1 MSLSHD
7 TIVSLGSK
15 LPPALGIF
23 SRLRV
28 MLDNADTDLDD
39 IVELLR
45 VDPAL
50 TFQIIRLSNSALYGL
65 RSRSQTLDEA
75 VARVGF
81 GEINQ
86 LVGLVVSRQV
96 FQGDLV
102 NYGIGAG
109 QLWQN
114 AVAVGSLAAAF
125 VGQTGGNAGGAYS
138 AGLLRSLGKILLNNH
153 TGAVRYPGE
162 ATQPDIFAWEKSV
175 HDTTSPEVTAV
186 LLDHWRFPFDISGAI
201 CTHVMPETAGEF
213 TAGAANL
220 HLACALAAEWGQ
232 AMPGESTGWRRDDAM
247 CALAGLEAGQLEGA
261 VADARKQFE
270 RFATIEWA
278 RAA

>member
-7 TIVSLGSK
+7 TIISLGSK

-23 SRLRV
+23 SRLRS
-28 MLDNADTDLDD
+28 MLDDADTDLDD

-45 VDPAL
+45 VAPAL

-96 FQGDLV
+96 FQGDLTH
-102 NYGIGAG
+102 YGIKAG
-109 QLWQN
+109 QLWTN

-125 VGQTGGNAGGAYS
+125 AACTGGNAGSAYS
-138 AGLLRSLGKILLNNH
+138 TGPMRNLGKIILNNH
-153 TGAVRYPGE
+153 TGAVKYPGE
-162 ATQPDIFAWEKSV
+162 ATQPDVFAWEKSV
-175 HDTTSPEVTAV
+175 HGTTSPEATAI

-201 CTHVMPETAGEF
+201 CTHVTPETAGEF

-220 HLACALAAEWGQ
+220 HLACALTAEWGQ
-232 AMPGESTGWRRDDAM
+232 ALPGEATGWRRDDAM
-247 CALAGLEAGQLEGA
+247 LALTGLDAGQFEGV
-261 VADARKQFE
+261 VADARQQFE
-270 RFATIEWA
+270 RFAAIEWA
-278 RAA
+278 KAA

>member
-1 MSLSHD
+1 MRKPKEGREATRKPASRSGNLCRWRRCLPMSLRHD

-23 SRLRV
+23 SRLRP

-96 FQGDLV
+96 FQGDLMH
-102 NYGIGAG
+102 YGIKAG
-109 QLWQN
+109 QLWTN
-114 AVAVGSLAAAF
+114 AVAVGSLATAFAAR
-125 VGQTGGNAGGAYS
+125 VGGNAGSAYS
-138 AGLLRSLGKILLNNH
+138 AGLMRNLGKIILNNH
-153 TGAVRYPGE
+153 TGAVKYPG
-162 ATQPDIFAWEKSV
+162 AS
-175 HDTTSPEVTAV
+175 
-186 LLDHWRFPFDISGAI
+186 
-201 CTHVMPETAGEF
+201 
-213 TAGAANL
+213 
-220 HLACALAAEWGQ
+220 
-232 AMPGESTGWRRDDAM
+232 
-247 CALAGLEAGQLEGA
+247 
-261 VADARKQFE
+261 
-270 RFATIEWA
+270 
-278 RAA
+278 

>member
-1 MSLSHD
+1 MSLSHE
-7 TIVSLGSK
+7 TIVTLGSK

-23 SRLRV
+23 SRLRA
-28 MLDNADTDLDD
+28 MLDDADTDLDD
-39 IVELLR
+39 IAELLR
-45 VDPAL
+45 LDPAL

-96 FQGDLV
+96 FQGDLAT
-102 NYGIGAG
+102 YGIAAG
-109 QLWQN
+109 RLWQN
-114 AVAVGSLAAAF
+114 SVAVGSLATSLAAL
-125 VGQTGGNAGGAYS
+125 TGSNAGSAYS

-162 ATQPDIFAWEKSV
+162 AAQPDIFAWEKSV
-175 HDTTSPEVTAV
+175 HGTTSPEVTAV
-186 LLDHWRFPFDISGAI
+186 LLDHWRFPFDLSGAI
-201 CTHVMPETAGEF
+201 GTHVAPQ
-213 TAGAANL
+213 TAGAFSAGAATL
-220 HLACALAAEWGQ
+220 HLACAVTAEWGQ
-232 AMPGESTGWRRDDAM
+232 ALPGESFGWGRDDAM
-247 CALAGLEAGQLEGA
+247 CALAGLDPRQLEGA
-261 VADARKQFE
+261 VADARRQFE
-270 RFATIEWA
+270 RFAAIEWA

>member
-1 MSLSHD
+1 MSLGHD
-7 TIVSLGSK
+7 TIISLGSK
-15 LPPALGIF
+15 LPPAIGIF
-23 SRLRV
+23 SRLRA
-28 MLDNADTDLDD
+28 MLDDADTDLDD
-39 IVELLR
+39 IVDLLR

-96 FQGDLV
+96 FQGDLTH
-102 NYGIGAG
+102 YGISAG
-109 QLWQN
+109 QLWTN

-125 VGQTGGNAGGAYS
+125 ANCTGGNAGSAYS
-138 AGLLRSLGKILLNNH
+138 TGLLRNLGKIILNNY
-153 TGAVRYPGE
+153 TGSVKFPGE
-162 ATQPDIFAWEKSV
+162 AAQSNIFAWEKAV
-175 HDTTSPEVTAV
+175 IGTTSPEATAV
-186 LLDHWRFPFDISGAI
+186 LLDHWRFPLDISGAI

-232 AMPGESTGWRRDDAM
+232 ALPGESTGWRRDEAI
-247 CALAGLEAGQLEGA
+247 CALAGLDAAQLDGV
-261 VADARKQFE
+261 VADVRRQFD
-270 RFATIEWA
+270 RFTAIEWA

>member
-1 MSLSHD
+1 MSLSHA

-23 SRLRV
+23 SRLRA

-86 LVGLVVSRQV
+86 LVGLVVSRQA
-96 FQGDLV
+96 FQGDLA

-114 AVAVGSLAAAF
+114 SVAVGSLAAAF
-125 VGQTGGNAGGAYS
+125 AGLTGGNVGGAYS

-153 TGAVRYPGE
+153 TGTVRYPGE
-162 ATQPDIFAWEKSV
+162 AAQPDIFAWEKSV
-175 HDTTSPEVTAV
+175 HDITSPEVTAV
-186 LLDHWRFPFDISGAI
+186 LLDHWRFPLDLSGAI
-201 CTHVMPETAGEF
+201 CTHVTPEKAGEF

-220 HLACALAAEWGQ
+220 HLACAVAAEWQQ
-232 AMPGESTGWRRDDAM
+232 ALPGEATGWRRDDAM
-247 CALAGLEAGQLEGA
+247 CALAGLDPGQLESA
-261 VADARKQFE
+261 VADARRQFE
-270 RFATIEWA
+270 RCATIEWA
-278 RAA
+278 KAA

>member
-23 SRLRV
+23 SRLRAK
-28 MLDNADTDLDD
+28 LDDVDTDLDD

-65 RSRSQTLDEA
+65 RSRSQSLDEA

-86 LVGLVVSRQV
+86 LVGLVVSRQI
-96 FQGDLV
+96 FQGNLT
-102 NYGIGAG
+102 NYGIAADR
-109 QLWQN
+109 LWIN
-114 AVAVGSLAAAF
+114 AVAVGSLAQAF
-125 VGQTGGNAGGAYS
+125 ATRAGGNAGSAYS
-138 AGLLRSLGKILLNNH
+138 TGLLRNLGKIILNNR
-153 TGAVRYPGE
+153 TAAARYPGE
-162 ATQPDIFAWEKSV
+162 AAEPDLFAWEKTEHGMS
-175 HDTTSPEVTAV
+175 SPEATAV
-186 LLDHWRFPFDISGAI
+186 LLDHWRFPIDISGAI
-201 CTHVMPETAGEF
+201 CTHVTPESAGEF

-220 HLACALAAEWGQ
+220 HLACAWTAEWGQ
-232 AMPGESTGWRRDDAM
+232 ALPGEATGWRRDDAM
-247 CALAGLEAGQLEGA
+247 CVLAGLDAAQMEGL
-261 VADARKQFE
+261 VADARRQFD
-270 RFATIEWA
+270 RFAAIEWA
-278 RAA
+278 QAA

>member
-1 MSLSHD
+1 MSLGHD

-23 SRLRV
+23 SRLRA
-28 MLDNADTDLDD
+28 MLDDADTDLDD

-96 FQGDLV
+96 FQGDLT
-102 NYGIGAG
+102 NYGIAAG
-109 QLWQN
+109 RLWQN
-114 AVAVGSLAAAF
+114 AVAVGALASAISA
-125 VGQTGGNAGGAYS
+125 QTGGNGGGAYS
-138 AGLLRSLGKILLNNH
+138 AGLLRSLGKILMNNH

-162 ATQPDIFAWEKSV
+162 SAQPNVFAWEQSI
-175 HDTTSPEVTAV
+175 HGTTAPEASAV

-201 CTHVMPETAGEF
+201 CTHVTPETAGEF
-213 TAGAANL
+213 TAGAAVL
-220 HLACALAAEWGQ
+220 HLACAVAAEWQQ
-232 AMPGESTGWRRDDAM
+232 ALPGEATCWRRDDAM
-247 CALAGLEAGQLEGA
+247 CALAGVDADQLQG
-261 VADARKQFE
+261 VIADARRQFE
-270 RFATIEWA
+270 RFAAIEWA
-278 RAA
+278 AAA